1 MTVSVNESAVTAPA
15 VTVIIS
21 TFNRCDS
28 LARAVRSVLAQ
39 QAGTPPF
46 EVVVVDNNSS
56 DRTADVVAELQA
68 ADARLRYVFEGQQGL
83 SYARNAGIGASR
95 APILAFTDDDVR
107 VAPDWISAILRAFA
121 QNPDVDFVGGRVL
134 PDWPF
139 DPPKW
144 LTPANWSPLALQEYP
159 APFRSHAGRQVCL
172 VGASLAF
179 RREVFDRIGLF
190 AAEFQRV
197 EDGIGSTE
205 DHELLRRLWAQGG
218 QGIYAP
224 EVTVT
229 AEVQPE
235 RMTKAYHRRWY
246 RGHGR
251 FVARMER
258 PKAPGTPRRRAA
270 DAAMLFSTPAY
281 FYRALV
287 AKSARLV
294 LSFRRLPE
302 DRRFRREGELL
313 ELATYV
319 AENFRHHRQTGAGP
333 SGLREIARFTVALAR
348 KKLGR
353 SNGARPP
360 SLRRRSSDLGPGAP
374 LLNL

>member
-1 MTVSVNESAVTAPA
+1 VTP
-15 VTVIIS
+15 S
-21 TFNRCDS
+21 
-28 LARAVRSVLAQ
+28 
-39 QAGTPPF
+39 F

-56 DRTADVVAELQA
+56 DRTAELVAELQA
-68 ADARLRYVFEGQQGL
+68 ADPRLRYVFEGRQGL
-83 SYARNAGIGASR
+83 SYARNSGIAAARGSL
-95 APILAFTDDDVR
+95 LAFTDDDVR
-107 VAPDWISAILRAFA
+107 VAPNWISAIARAFA
-121 QNPDVDFVGGRVL
+121 ENPDVDFVGGRVL

-139 DPPKW
+139 DPPEW

-179 RREVFDRIGLF
+179 RREVFDRVGLF

-205 DHELLRRLWAQGG
+205 DHELLRRLWARGG
-218 QGIYAP
+218 QGVYAP

-258 PKAPGTPRRRAA
+258 PMAADTPRRRAA
-270 DAAMLFSTPAY
+270 DATTLFSTPAY
-281 FYRALV
+281 LYRALA
-287 AKSARLV
+287 AKSARWI
-294 LSFRRLPE
+294 LSFRRLPH
-302 DRRFRREGELL
+302 DRRFRTEGELL
-313 ELATYV
+313 ELANYV
-319 AENFRHHRQTGAGP
+319 AENFRHHRDAARGRT
-333 SGLREIARFTVALAR
+333 GLREIGRFTVALVR
-348 KKLGR
+348 KKLSRHHPG
-353 SNGARPP
+353 GHHAPP
-360 SLRRRSSDLGPGAP
+360 RRRSTDVGAGAP
-374 LLNL
+374 VLNL

>member
-1 MTVSVNESAVTAPA
+1 MHPAGHPA

-21 TFNRCDS
+21 TFNRCES

-39 QAGTPPF
+39 EASTPLF

-56 DRTADVVAELQA
+56 DRTSEVVAELA
-68 ADARLRYVFEGQQGL
+68 SADPRVRYHFEGRQGL
-83 SYARNAGIGASR
+83 SYARNRGIEAAR

-107 VAPDWISAILRAFA
+107 VAPDWVSSIVRAFE
-121 QNPDVDFVGGRVL
+121 QHPDVDFVGGRVL

-139 DPPKW
+139 EPPRW

-159 APFRSHAGRQVCL
+159 ATFRSHSGRQVCL

-179 RREVFDRIGLF
+179 RRDVFDRVGLF
-190 AAEFQRV
+190 SADFQRV

-205 DHELLRRLWAQGG
+205 DHELLRRIWARGG
-218 QGIYAP
+218 QGVYAP
-224 EVTVT
+224 EVIVT

-235 RMTKAYHRRWY
+235 RMTKSYHRRWY

-258 PKAPGTPRRRAA
+258 PTAGDAPRRRAA
-270 DAAMLFSTPAY
+270 DAATLFSTPAY
-281 FYRALV
+281 FYRSLIR
-287 AKSARLV
+287 KSARWL
-294 LSFRRLPE
+294 LSFPRLPR
-302 DRRFRREGELL
+302 DRRFRIEGELL
-313 ELATYV
+313 EQVHYV
-319 AENFRHHRQTGAGP
+319 AENFRYHRAVAAGQK
-333 SGLREIARFTVALAR
+333 GIREVGRFAVALAR
-348 KKLGR
+348 KKFGR
-353 SNGARPP
+353 RDAAGELPY
-360 SLRRRSSDLGPGAP
+360 RRRSTDIGKGAP

>member
-1 MTVSVNESAVTAPA
+1 MHSAGNPA

-21 TFNRCDS
+21 TYNRRDS
-28 LARAVRSVLAQ
+28 LVRAVRSVLEQ
-39 QAGTPPF
+39 EAGTPRF

-56 DRTADVVAELQA
+56 DGTADALAELQA
-68 ADARLRYVFEGQQGL
+68 ADVRLRYAFEGRQGL
-83 SYARNAGIGASR
+83 SYARNRGIGEAR
-95 APILAFTDDDVR
+95 APIVAFTDDDVR
-107 VAPDWISAILRAFA
+107 VAPNWVSEIVRAFERH
-121 QNPDVDFVGGRVL
+121 PDADFVGGRVL
-134 PDWPF
+134 PAWPF
-139 DPPKW
+139 DPPEW

-159 APFRSHAGRQVCL
+159 RPFRSHAGRQVCL

-190 AAEFQRV
+190 AVEFQRV

-218 QGIYAP
+218 QGVYAP
-224 EVTVT
+224 EVVVT

-258 PKAPGTPRRRAA
+258 PMASETPRRRAA
-270 DAAMLFSTPAY
+270 DATTLFSTPAY
-281 FYRALV
+281 FYRSIVL
-287 AKSARLV
+287 KTARWIMA
-294 LSFRRLPE
+294 FPRLPR
-302 DRRFRREGELL
+302 DRRFRTEGELL
-313 ELATYV
+313 ELINYV
-319 AENFRHHRQTGAGP
+319 AENFRYHRAQAAGQK
-333 SGLREIARFTVALAR
+333 GIREIGRFAVAMAR
-348 KKLGR
+348 KKLGGGGR
-353 SNGARPP
+353 SRPAP
-360 SLRRRSSDLGPGAP
+360 YRRRSTDIGAGAP